1 MVVKPSG
8 YISKMGL
15 EGTRSETGPYM
26 MDVSRKSYTLGAW
39 SRIRSGFDIGYGP
52 PWTMKQAAHRPEKTT
67 AKYSTGDHCGRLSH
81 GPSPRSAAATR
92 GPYSASTA
100 LASTVSTSHP
110 GASLTKVYVV
120 S

>member
-8 YISKMGL
+8 YISKIGL

-39 SRIRSGFDIGYGP
+39 SRIRSGLDIGYGP

-67 AKYSTGDHCGRLSH
+67 AKYSTASYRQR
-81 GPSPRSAAATR
+81 PPRGAYSGSTTR
-92 GPYSASTA
+92 
-100 LASTVSTSHP
+100 ASTVSTSHP
-110 GASLTKVYVV
+110 GASLTRV
-120 S
+120 